1 MKENQIPAYNEK
13 TGEGLLRHI
22 VIRVGLHTH
31 EIMCILVVNGKKLIK
46 EQELVELLVK
56 RFNVKTV
63 VKNINQKNTNV
74 ILGHENIILHGDG
87 YIYDTLGEY
96 TFKISPMSFY
106 QVNPVQ
112 AELLYQVALEMADLG
127 KEDIVFDL
135 YCGIGTIG
143 IFASKYVK
151 KVYGVEVVE
160 QAVEDAKENAKINQV
175 KNIEFLSGNV
185 ETVFTNL
192 MEKKNIYP
200 DVIIVDPPRKGL
212 EEITVTNMLA
222 VEPKKIVY
230 ISCNPATMVRDIEL
244 LKEKYETKLMQPVD
258 MFPYSKHVECV
269 AVLELK
275 NCQ

>member
-1 MKENQIPAYNEK
+1 M
-13 TGEGLLRHI
+13 
-22 VIRVGLHTH
+22 
-31 EIMCILVVNGKKLIK
+31 
-46 EQELVELLVK
+46 
-56 RFNVKTV
+56 
-63 VKNINQKNTNV
+63 
-74 ILGHENIILHGDG
+74 
-87 YIYDTLGEY
+87 
-96 TFKISPMSFY
+96 
-106 QVNPVQ
+106 
-112 AELLYQVALEMADLG
+112 
-127 KEDIVFDL
+127 